1 MSCSVS
7 SAHSSISCRRQTC
20 HDRLE
25 NILRLII
32 EDASAKA
39 EFSGARIDVAALA
52 AIRFTREAR
61 IKQKT
66 EELPCIAVFRKRER
80 KLAAPLL
87 MTKVKSQFFPAICR
101 PIHSMRSMARCRAN

>member
-7 SAHSSISCRRQTC
+7 SARSSASCRRQTS

-32 EDASAKA
+32 EDASTRA

-52 AIRFTREAR
+52 AIRTTREA
-61 IKQKT
+61 KVEQKT
-66 EELPCIAVFRKRER
+66 EELPCIAGVPQKGEKIGSTTFDD
-80 KLAAPLL
+80 
-87 MTKVKSQFFPAICR
+87 
-101 PIHSMRSMARCRAN
+101 